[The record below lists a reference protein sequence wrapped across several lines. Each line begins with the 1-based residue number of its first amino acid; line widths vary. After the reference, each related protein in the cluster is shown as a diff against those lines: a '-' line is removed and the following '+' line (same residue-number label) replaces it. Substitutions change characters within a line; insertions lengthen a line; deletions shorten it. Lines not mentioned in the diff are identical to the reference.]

1 MRTYV
6 LLFFIFFCVKV
17 KAQDELVE
25 FMSAGIEDART
36 FAQGYFSPATDAV
49 INNMS
54 NNWYTSGEV
63 KSLFQFEITIAGNM
77 SFTSDESRSFTM
89 NTSDYNN
96 ISFASVLNLLKLLQ
110 L

>member
-1 MRTYV
+1 
-6 LLFFIFFCVKV
+6 
-17 KAQDELVE
+17 
-25 FMSAGIEDART
+25 MSAGIEDAQT

-77 SFTSDESRSFTM
+77 SFISDESRSFTM

-96 ISFASVLNLLKLLQ
+96 ISFASGAQSLQ
-110 L
+110 VASALGVTNWILAF